1 MPTKPT
7 LLRSA
12 DNKVWGAEGEKTT
25 PGSARIKA
33 GYAVDNLPSHSELNK
48 LLNNLFEYV
57 DFIDV
62 GGMTGIIR
70 FDTIEAL
77 AAIDDTQ
84 YLDLQHFIVSGFGI
98 YQLDQSDITSL
109 ADGENVIALLSGSR
123 LHRII
128 YDVDT
133 SLSLLEYE
141 LAFIQK
147 NLKKLQNIEKVFRN
161 TVSLDF
167 GSISANSTSD
177 LEFDFD
183 FARKQDLI
191 QITPQTALN
200 SGLIIAGA
208 WVANENKIT
217 LRLANITGSP
227 INPSA
232 IVFNVIL
239 TK

>member
-1 MPTKPT
+1 MPIKPT
-7 LLRSA
+7 LLLTTGLDPWAENGAKSNPSSA
-12 DNKVWGAEGEKTT
+12 KIDTGYTLEEK
-25 PGSARIKA
+25 
-33 GYAVDNLPSHSELNK
+33 PSRQEFNALF
-48 LLNNLFEYV
+48 NNIFAYLK
-57 DFIDV
+57 FIDI
-62 GGMTGIIR
+62 GGLTGIIR
-70 FDTIEAL
+70 FDTIELL
-77 AAIDDTQ
+77 AAIDDTE

-98 YQLDQSDITSL
+98 YQLDQTDITSL
-109 ADGENVIALLSGSR
+109 ADGENVIELLSGSR

-133 SLSLLEYE
+133 SLGLLEYE

-147 NLKKLQNIEKVFRN
+147 NLKKIQNIEKVFRN

-183 FARKQDLI
+183 FARKEDLI
-191 QITPQTALN
+191 QITPQTALD

-232 IVFNVIL
+232 IVFNIIL